1 MLFPL
6 SIDGGGTEKAE
17 VEVVV
22 KASCP
27 EAGAVID
34 CEHCKAL
41 IKVGDPLVVDPARG
55 VAALVAPKVAPP
67 KPENNALRAR
77 SQMVTNA
84 LGQGEYSQ
92 GAATPSRFSVVG
104 AAAAVPVDWPP
115 REKVGRVA
123 NGIQCESGEE
133 NKCYNN
139 IPGAPSFLSS
149 GLPSLFVVAP
159 RLPKR
164 PPPAAAVLIN

>member
-1 MLFPL
+1 M
-6 SIDGGGTEKAE
+6 AE
-17 VEVVV
+17 VGVVV

-27 EAGAVID
+27 EAGAVIN

-41 IKVGDPLVVDPARG
+41 IKVGDPPVVDPASG

-84 LGQGEYSQ
+84 LGQGEYSH
-92 GAATPSRFSVVG
+92 GAATPSLFSVVG
-104 AAAAVPVDWPP
+104 AAAVPVGWPP

-123 NGIQCESGEE
+123 DGTPCESGEE
-133 NKCYNN
+133 NKCYDN
-139 IPGAPSFLSS
+139 IPGAPSFFSS

-164 PPPAAAVLIN
+164 PPPAMGVFD